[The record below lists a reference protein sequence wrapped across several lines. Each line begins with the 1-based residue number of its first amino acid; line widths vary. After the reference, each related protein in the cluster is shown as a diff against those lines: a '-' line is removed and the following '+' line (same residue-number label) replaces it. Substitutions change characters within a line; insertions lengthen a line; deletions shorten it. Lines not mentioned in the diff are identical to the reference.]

1 MNASG
6 NGVVIVGSGLAGVSV
21 ARELRKLDAAVP
33 IRIVT
38 ADSGGFYSKPNLSNA
53 LAAGKNTAQLMQTPR
68 EALEKQLAIRIDFG
82 VRVTN
87 ILLAGHLLE
96 TSAGRIEYEKLVLAS
111 GAQPIRLTI
120 AGEGAAAVLSVNH
133 IDDYAVFR
141 EQLASPSVK
150 RVAILGA
157 GLIGCEFANDLRS
170 GGFEVDVFD
179 IAPQPLGRLLPAQAA
194 AFMRKHLEAAG
205 VRFHFGVGAA
215 SVERTGA
222 ASGNI
227 YSLTDS
233 AGTIH
238 AVDLVLSAVGLKPDT
253 TLAAVAGLA
262 VNRGIVTD
270 RQLRC
275 CAIDA
280 APQAGAGRPEV
291 QVFAVG
297 DCAEVEGLNLP
308 YVMPIMAQARALA
321 KTLAGMPTDVAYP
334 AMPVVVKTPA
344 CPTVV
349 CPPPPGAVG
358 DWQEEISVDGVRA
371 LFASPDGSLRG
382 FALCGATTAE
392 KSALA
397 ARLPALLS
405 ERHP

>member
-1 MNASG
+1 MSATG
-6 NGVVIVGSGLAGVSV
+6 TGVVIVGSGLAGISV
-21 ARELRKLDAAVP
+21 ARELRKLDATVP
-33 IRIVT
+33 IRVVT

-53 LAAGKNTAQLMQTPR
+53 LAAGKSPTQLMLTLR
-68 EALEKQLAIRIDFG
+68 EVLEKQLNIRIDAG

-87 ILLAGHLLE
+87 ILLAGQVLE
-96 TSAGRIEYEKLVLAS
+96 TTAGRIDYEKLVLAP
-111 GAQPIRLTI
+111 GAQPIRLAI
-120 AGEGAAAVLSVNH
+120 AGDAAAAVLSVNH

-170 GGFEVDVFD
+170 AGFEVDVFD

-194 AFMRKHLEAAG
+194 AFMRQHLEAAG

-215 SVERTGA
+215 SVERAGA

-233 AGTIH
+233 VGTVH
-238 AVDLVLSAVGLKPDT
+238 AVDLVLSAVGLIPDAA
-253 TLAAVAGLA
+253 LAAAAGMV

-275 CAIDA
+275 RIADA
-280 APQAGAGRPEV
+280 ESQAGAGRTEV

-297 DCAEVEGLNLP
+297 DCAEVEGFNLP

-321 KTLAGMPTDVAYP
+321 KTLAGVPTDVAYP

-349 CPPPPGAVG
+349 CPPPPGVVG
-358 DWQEEISVDGVRA
+358 NWQEDISVDGVRA
-371 LFASPDGSLRG
+371 VFVLPDGSLCG
-382 FALCGATTAE
+382 FALCGTATAE

-397 ARLPALLS
+397 ARLPALL
-405 ERHP
+405 

>member
-1 MNASG
+1 MSATG
-6 NGVVIVGSGLAGVSV
+6 TGVVIVGSGLAGISV
-21 ARELRKLDAAVP
+21 ARELRKLDATVP
-33 IRIVT
+33 IRVVT

-53 LAAGKNTAQLMQTPR
+53 LAAGKSPTQLMLTPR
-68 EALEKQLAIRIDFG
+68 EVLEKQLNMRIDAG

-87 ILLAGHLLE
+87 ILLAGQVLE
-96 TSAGRIEYEKLVLAS
+96 TTAGRINYEKLVLAP
-111 GAQPIRLTI
+111 GAQPIRLAI
-120 AGEGAAAVLSVNH
+120 AGDAAAAVLSVNH

-170 GGFEVDVFD
+170 AGFEVDVFD

-194 AFMRKHLEAAG
+194 AFMRQHLEAAG
-205 VRFHFGVGAA
+205 VHFHFGVGAA
-215 SVERTGA
+215 SVERAGA

-227 YSLTDS
+227 FSLTDS

-238 AVDLVLSAVGLKPDT
+238 AVDLVLSAVGLKPDAA
-253 TLAAVAGLA
+253 LAAAAGLV

-275 CAIDA
+275 RIADA
-280 APQAGAGRPEV
+280 ESQAGAGRTEV

-297 DCAEVEGLNLP
+297 DCAEVEGFNLP

-321 KTLAGMPTDVAYP
+321 KTLAGVPTDVAYP

-349 CPPPPGAVG
+349 CPPPPGVVG
-358 DWQEEISVDGVRA
+358 NWQEDISVDGVRA
-371 LFASPDGSLRG
+371 VFVLPDGSLCG
-382 FALCGATTAE
+382 FALCGTATAE

-397 ARLPALLS
+397 ARLPALL
-405 ERHP
+405 

>member
-1 MNASG
+1 MSATG
-6 NGVVIVGSGLAGVSV
+6 TGVVIVGSGLAGISV
-21 ARELRKLDAAVP
+21 ARELRKLDATVP
-33 IRIVT
+33 IRVVT

-53 LAAGKNTAQLMQTPR
+53 LAAGKSPTQLMLTPR
-68 EALEKQLAIRIDFG
+68 EVLEKQLNMRIDAG

-87 ILLAGHLLE
+87 ILLAGQVLE
-96 TSAGRIEYEKLVLAS
+96 TTAGRIDYEKLVLAP
-111 GAQPIRLTI
+111 GAQPIRLAI
-120 AGEGAAAVLSVNH
+120 AGDAAAAVLSVNH

-170 GGFEVDVFD
+170 AGFEVDVFD

-194 AFMRKHLEAAG
+194 AFMRQHLEAAG

-215 SVERTGA
+215 SVERAGA

-227 YSLTDS
+227 FSLTDS

-238 AVDLVLSAVGLKPDT
+238 EVDLVLSAVGLKPDAA
-253 TLAAVAGLA
+253 LAAAAGLV

-275 CAIDA
+275 RIADA
-280 APQAGAGRPEV
+280 ESQAGAGRTEV

-297 DCAEVEGLNLP
+297 DCAEVEGFNLP

-321 KTLAGMPTDVAYP
+321 KTLAGVPTDVAYP

-349 CPPPPGAVG
+349 CPPPPGVVG
-358 DWQEEISVDGVRA
+358 NWQEDISVDGVRA
-371 LFASPDGSLRG
+371 VFVLPDGSLCG
-382 FALCGATTAE
+382 FALCGTATAE

-397 ARLPALLS
+397 ARLPALL
-405 ERHP
+405 

>member
-1 MNASG
+1 MNAPG
-6 NGVVIVGSGLAGVSV
+6 TGVVIVGSGLAGVSV

-53 LAAGKNTAQLMQTPR
+53 LAAGKTATQLMQTPR
-68 EALEKQLAIRIDFG
+68 EALEKQLAIRIDAG
-82 VRVTN
+82 VRVKS
-87 ILLAGHLLE
+87 IQLARHVLE
-96 TSAGRIEYEKLVLAS
+96 TSAGQITYEQLVLAA
-111 GAQPIRLTI
+111 GAQPIRLPI
-120 AGEGAAAVLSVNH
+120 AGDGAAAVLSVNH
-133 IDDYAVFR
+133 LDDYAVFR
-141 EQLASPSVK
+141 EQLASSSVK

-170 GGFEVDVFD
+170 CDFEVDVFD
-179 IAPQPLGRLLPAQAA
+179 IALQPLGRLLPARAA
-194 AFMRKHLEAAG
+194 AFMRERLETAG

-215 SVERTGA
+215 
-222 ASGNI
+222 NI
-227 YSLTDS
+227 ECADANSAGVYRLTDS
-233 AGTIH
+233 AGADH

-253 TLAAVAGLA
+253 ELAMAAGLV

-275 CAIDA
+275 RVADA
-280 APQAGAGRPEV
+280 TRT

-297 DCAEVEGLNLP
+297 DCAEVEGLNLS

-321 KTLAGMPTDVAYP
+321 KTLAGMPADLAYP

-344 CPTVV
+344 CPTVT
-349 CPPPPGAVG
+349 CPPPLGVAG
-358 DWQEEISVDGVRA
+358 DWQEDTNADGVRA
-371 LFASPDGSLRG
+371 LFLSPDGILRG
-382 FALCGATTAE
+382 FALCGAATAE

-397 ARLPALLS
+397 TRLPALL
-405 ERHP
+405 

>member
-1 MNASG
+1 MSATG
-6 NGVVIVGSGLAGVSV
+6 TGVVIVGSGLAGISV

-33 IRIVT
+33 IRVVT

-53 LAAGKNTAQLMQTPR
+53 LAAGKSPTQLMLTPR
-68 EALEKQLAIRIDFG
+68 EVLEKQLNMRIDAG

-87 ILLAGHLLE
+87 ILLAGQVLE
-96 TSAGRIEYEKLVLAS
+96 TTAGRIDYEKLVLAP
-111 GAQPIRLTI
+111 GAQPIRLAI
-120 AGEGAAAVLSVNH
+120 AGDAAAAVLSVNH

-170 GGFEVDVFD
+170 AGFEVDVFD

-194 AFMRKHLEAAG
+194 AFMRQHLEAAG
-205 VRFHFGVGAA
+205 VHFHFGVGAA
-215 SVERTGA
+215 SVERAGA

-227 YSLTDS
+227 FSLTDS

-238 AVDLVLSAVGLKPDT
+238 AVDLVLSAVGLKPDAA
-253 TLAAVAGLA
+253 LAAAAGLV

-275 CAIDA
+275 RIADA
-280 APQAGAGRPEV
+280 ESQAGAGRTEV

-297 DCAEVEGLNLP
+297 DCAEVEGFNLP

-321 KTLAGMPTDVAYP
+321 KTLAGVPTDVAYP

-349 CPPPPGAVG
+349 CPPPPGVVG
-358 DWQEEISVDGVRA
+358 NWQEDISVDGVRA
-371 LFASPDGSLRG
+371 VFVLPDGSLCG
-382 FALCGATTAE
+382 FALCGTATAE

-397 ARLPALLS
+397 ARLPALL
-405 ERHP
+405 

>member
-1 MNASG
+1 MSATG
-6 NGVVIVGSGLAGVSV
+6 TGVVIVGSGLAGISV

-33 IRIVT
+33 IRVVT

-53 LAAGKNTAQLMQTPR
+53 LAAGKSPTQLMLTPR
-68 EALEKQLAIRIDFG
+68 EVLEKQLNMRIDAG

-87 ILLAGHLLE
+87 ILLAGQVLE
-96 TSAGRIEYEKLVLAS
+96 TTAGRINYEKLVLAP
-111 GAQPIRLTI
+111 GAQPIRLAI
-120 AGEGAAAVLSVNH
+120 AGDAAAAVLSVNH
-133 IDDYAVFR
+133 IDAYAVFR

-170 GGFEVDVFD
+170 AGFEVDVFD

-194 AFMRKHLEAAG
+194 AFMRQHLEAAG
-205 VRFHFGVGAA
+205 VHFHFGVGAA
-215 SVERTGA
+215 SVERAGA

-227 YSLTDS
+227 FSLTDS

-238 AVDLVLSAVGLKPDT
+238 AVDLVLSAVGLKPDAA
-253 TLAAVAGLA
+253 LAAAAGLV

-275 CAIDA
+275 RIADA
-280 APQAGAGRPEV
+280 ESQAGAGRTEV

-297 DCAEVEGLNLP
+297 DCAEVEGFNLP
-308 YVMPIMAQARALA
+308 YVMPIMAQARALT
-321 KTLAGMPTDVAYP
+321 KTLAGVPTDVAYP

-349 CPPPPGAVG
+349 CPPPPGVVG
-358 DWQEEISVDGVRA
+358 NWQEDISVDGVRA
-371 LFASPDGSLRG
+371 VFVLPDGSLCG
-382 FALCGATTAE
+382 FALCGTATAE

-397 ARLPALLS
+397 ARLPALL
-405 ERHP
+405 